1 MASYEMQESNLPG
14 RDGERVLFPRMKL
27 WGQMD
32 LDEITERICRGST
45 FAPGEVK
52 GLVQALAE
60 EIACGMAGGRSV
72 KVDGIGVFTPA
83 LGLREGFGRETG
95 EEGERRRNARSICV
109 DRIHFRADKELLR
122 QTARQC
128 TLERSDWKFRK
139 SSTRYTPRE
148 RLGLAQE
155 YLQSHP
161 FLTVAAY
168 AGLTGLLHNAASKE
182 LRRWADD
189 ETSGI
194 VRSGRGAHKVY
205 VRRTATSE

>member
-32 LDEITERICRGST
+32 LDEIAERICRGST

-60 EIACGMAGGRSV
+60 EIACGMAGGR
-72 KVDGIGVFTPA
+72 
-83 LGLREGFGRETG
+83 
-95 EEGERRRNARSICV
+95 ARSICV

-139 SSTRYTPRE
+139 SSARYTPRE